1 MITRQ
6 QYYRYIEAIASS
18 VQQKIG
24 KSYNRQVSD
33 YFHGLL
39 ERYPDPISTDEIT
52 KEVMK
57 RVGINGMS
65 PTQVIDKAEQIIDK
79 AEQIIR
85 QNNNGSL
92 PFGAMM
98 RLRMLRQQYRR

>member
-52 KEVMK
+52 KEVMN
-57 RVGINGMS
+57 RVGINDMS
-65 PTQVIDKAEQIIDK
+65 PTQVIDK

-98 RLRMLRQQYRR
+98 KLRMLRQQYRR

>member
-57 RVGINGMS
+57 RVGVNDMS
-65 PTQVIDKAEQIIDK
+65 PTQVIDK

>member
-57 RVGINGMS
+57 RVDINDMS
-65 PTQVIDKAEQIIDK
+65 PTQVIDK

>member
-52 KEVMK
+52 KEVMN
-57 RVGINGMS
+57 RVGINDMS
-65 PTQVIDKAEQIIDK
+65 PTQVIDK

>member
-6 QYYRYIEAIASS
+6 QYYRYIGAIASS

-57 RVGINGMS
+57 RVGINDMS
-65 PTQVIDKAEQIIDK
+65 PTQVIDK

>member
-1 MITRQ
+1 MIMITRQ

-57 RVGINGMS
+57 RVGINDMS
-65 PTQVIDKAEQIIDK
+65 PTQVIDK

>member
-39 ERYPDPISTDEIT
+39 EHYPDPISTDEIT

-57 RVGINGMS
+57 RVGINDMS
-65 PTQVIDKAEQIIDK
+65 PTQVIDK

>member
-65 PTQVIDKAEQIIDK
+65 PTQVIDKAEQII
-79 AEQIIR
+79 R

>member
-57 RVGINGMS
+57 RVGINDMS
-65 PTQVIDKAEQIIDK
+65 PTQVIDK

-98 RLRMLRQQYRR
+98 KLRMLRQQYRR

>member
-57 RVGINGMS
+57 RVGINDMS
-65 PTQVIDKAEQIIDK
+65 PTQVIDK

>member
-1 MITRQ
+1 MIMITRQ

-57 RVGINGMS
+57 RVGINDMS
-65 PTQVIDKAEQIIDK
+65 PTQVIDK

-98 RLRMLRQQYRR
+98 KLRMLRQQYRR

>member
-57 RVGINGMS
+57 RVGINDMS
-65 PTQVIDKAEQIIDK
+65 PTQVIDK

-98 RLRMLRQQYRR
+98 RLRMLRRQYRR